1 MFEHIKTATLWFM
14 ILLSVFLTY
23 QIWTFQPNYAI
34 LKSTE
39 YIANTQIGKEK
50 KLQQIIRPKQVIL
63 HQEGHYYSPL
73 EKMGFLERFYEDY
86 SGVSID
92 QFTLVPNLN
101 VYNRSNDDAKI
112 EYIFPTS
119 IPVDALKEIF
129 QMSSNEDLFISNID
143 RFILFIEVEQEKEQ
157 VYVKFISND
166 TQVVVKARTN
176 ISVGKF
182 KEDVMAATTDNF
194 YEVFPF
200 DITLYGNGFKK
211 TVFLPVESHYVNSV
225 TYLAKPIG
233 TDLFKQLLFSD
244 PNFVKQYLQS
254 NGEESFTDG
263 NRMVNILHNGN
274 VLRYINPTFGDMVE
288 RSSKHVLFTALDFLN
303 AHGGLTNSFYYDS
316 KKSLGSTEE
325 ITFRLV
331 IDGVPVYRSNLFDVN
346 NLFEITLQRGA
357 GNQIEQYVR
366 PLFFVEDEPVN
377 ITKSTKLPSGPSL
390 IEALKNKEDFQ
401 SHLLTD
407 LNYGFMMIK
416 RQSFVIFE
424 PRWFIEYKGNWQV
437 VHIVDEEDSEGI
449 SNGLE

>member
-1 MFEHIKTATLWFM
+1 MFEHIKTTTLWFL

-39 YIANTQIGKEK
+39 YIDNTQIGEEK
-50 KLQQIIRPKQVIL
+50 KLQQIIRPKQVVL
-63 HQEGHYYSPL
+63 HQEGHYFSPV
-73 EKMGFLERFYEDY
+73 EKTGFLEQFYEDY
-86 SGVSID
+86 NGIAID
-92 QFTLVPNLN
+92 HFSLVPNLN
-101 VYNRSNDDAKI
+101 VNNRYNSDYTI
-112 EYIFPTS
+112 EFIFPTS
-119 IPVDALKEIF
+119 IPVDALKDIF
-129 QMSSNEDLFISNID
+129 QMSSNEEFFTSNID
-143 RFILFIEVEQEKEQ
+143 RFILFMEMEQEKEQ
-157 VYVKFISND
+157 VYVKFISNE

-176 ISVGKF
+176 ISVSKF
-182 KEDVMAATTDNF
+182 KEDVISARSDNF
-194 YEVFPF
+194 YEVFPY
-200 DITLYGNGFKK
+200 DITLYGSGFKK
-211 TVFLPVESHYVNSV
+211 TVFLPLQSHYVNSV

-288 RSSKHVLFTALDFLN
+288 RSSKDILLTALDFLN

-331 IDGVPVYRSNLFDVN
+331 IDGVPVYRSNMFDVN
-346 NLFEITLQRGA
+346 NLFEITLQRGT

-366 PLFFVEDEPVN
+366 PLFFVEEEPIN
-377 ITKSTKLPSGPSL
+377 ITKSTKLPSGSFL
-390 IEALKNKEDFQ
+390 IEELKNKEDFQ

-407 LNYGFMMIK
+407 VNYGFMMIK

-424 PRWFIEYKGNWQV
+424 PRWFIEYNGHWQV
-437 VHIVDEEDSEGI
+437 VHIVDEDDSEAI